1 MLRKLVVPRKGVSF
15 WRRVATLATG
25 LGLLIGSTV
34 ALAPSA
40 SAYEVTDQFRNLES
54 GRCVLEVGF
63 ITDSCRNT
71 LWTLYGPVASS
82 DGHDVFMLRNQSGFC
97 LTHLGGDL
105 VSNASP
111 CNAQKVDHQW
121 EVIGQPTQSM
131 KLKPPS
137 WAPGHHL
144 CLDDSRD
151 GQDNNIHMETCAG
164 TVFQE
169 WKIGY

>member
-1 MLRKLVVPRKGVSF
+1 MRRKLVGPRKGVSP

-40 SAYEVTDQFRNLES
+40 SAYEVTDQFRNWAS
-54 GRCVLEVGF
+54 GRCVLGVGF

-82 DGHDVFMLRNQSGFC
+82 DGHDVFMLRSQYGYC
-97 LTHLGGDL
+97 LVHFRDG

-111 CNAQKVDHQW
+111 CNAQKVEQQW
-121 EVIGQPTQSM
+121 EVIGQPTQVM
-131 KLKPPS
+131 KLKPPFTS
-137 WAPGHHL
+137 PEHNL
-144 CLDDSRD
+144 CLDDSRHD
-151 GQDNNIHMETCAG
+151 QYDNIHLEPCSSSG
-164 TVFQE
+164 FQD
-169 WKIGY
+169 WRIGY